1 MKEQILEWLDED
13 DREYKVSDHP
23 KLDWMIQVKHGNRTV
38 LLGKP
43 LRYIDRIEVVYKLNV
58 SEDHKRI
65 IQKLDNKQRNKF
77 EKAMVMLLAVDS
89 VIYNVH
95 RDENKLPDSIII
107 KKHIYMDDINKTL
120 LFDMIQKVV
129 NMGMRTTIHFQSLGG
144 AVPQEEEMSSSKT
157 GPSLYR

>member
-13 DREYKVSDHP
+13 DREYKVGEHP

-43 LRYIDRIEVVYKLNV
+43 LRYIDRLEIVYKLNV
-58 SEDHKRI
+58 SEEHKKV
-65 IQKLDNKQRNKF
+65 IQQLENKQRNNF
-77 EKAMVMLLAVDS
+77 EKSLVMLLSVDA
-89 VIYNVH
+89 VIYNIH
-95 RDENKLPDSIII
+95 RDDNKLPDSIVI
-107 KKHIYMDDINKTL
+107 KKHMYMDDIKKTR
-120 LFDMIQKVV
+120 LFDTIQKVI

-144 AVPQEEEMSSSKT
+144 AVPQEEEMSSAKT